1 MYFFELISYFLLLN
15 FIHSL
20 PVQNSTNGDV
30 SACLKAFYK
39 AAYRGEYNC
48 TESFDFFQVVPA
60 FQQAGF
66 TSHKSCFLEVAK
78 EECSIAQYNLLS
90 TKYQDFL
97 NVLTTVPPSVTP
109 CSDSYFK
116 YNALK
121 CGPMM
126 DELSHRTIDINSV
139 AAKINDTKILEMI
152 ELCDKIEACISPVCY
167 SSENQRKS
175 LQEISNGV
183 KLRNTEFAV
192 CISKIERQSPDL
204 SEYTCLDGID
214 FNTDDRKMQIELYT
228 VKKVCAK
235 RIMKDFCGER
245 AVENF
250 ENDVETCLK
259 NLMKLYKTARA
270 GFHGGPGG
278 FHGGPGGFRGPG
290 GWNNGPGGRGRVGGS
305 NGGGFLRHLWVHG
318 FMGSWVRGFMG

>member
-1 MYFFELISYFLLLN
+1 
-15 FIHSL
+15 
-20 PVQNSTNGDV
+20 
-30 SACLKAFYK
+30 
-39 AAYRGEYNC
+39 
-48 TESFDFFQVVPA
+48 
-60 FQQAGF
+60 
-66 TSHKSCFLEVAK
+66 
-78 EECSIAQYNLLS
+78 
-90 TKYQDFL
+90 
-97 NVLTTVPPSVTP
+97 
-109 CSDSYFK
+109 
-116 YNALK
+116 
-121 CGPMM
+121 MM
-126 DELSHRTIDINSV
+126 DELSHRTIDINSM

-152 ELCDKIEACISPVCY
+152 QLCDKIEVCIAPDCY

-175 LQEISNGV
+175 LQEICDGV

-259 NLMKLYKTARA
+259 NLMKLYKTANA
-270 GFHGGPGG
+270 L
-278 FHGGPGGFRGPG
+278 
-290 GWNNGPGGRGRVGGS
+290 NES
-305 NGGGFLRHLWVHG
+305 
-318 FMGSWVRGFMG
+318 